1 MIKFLLVLLGV
12 LIAPFLRAQHYYPLH
27 PSVGDTI
34 ELIEKLDYAL
44 FPKAKNPDLDYCLID
59 YHQDVGEFKLLIKYQ
74 NQSDFRVLPL
84 SKEELIE
91 AQKNIEKINQ
101 FYRQQ
106 AVSDS
111 IASTEN
117 KFPNKPS
124 GKAPVIMSGPML
136 ERAKKQAR
144 MYQRLEEDR
153 RDREMDSRKIEPQ
166 VLPNFNR

>member
-1 MIKFLLVLLGV
+1 MIKFLLAFLGLV
-12 LIAPFLRAQHYYPLH
+12 IAPFLHAQHYYPLH

-44 FPKAKNPDLDYCLID
+44 FPKAKNPDLTYCLID
-59 YHQDVGEFKLLIKYQ
+59 YHQDDGEFKLLVKYQ
-74 NQSDFRVLPL
+74 NQSEFLVLPL
-84 SKEELIE
+84 SKDELIE

-101 FYRQQ
+101 FYKQQ
-106 AVSDS
+106 AIRDS
-111 IASTEN
+111 IAATEN

-153 RDREMDSRKIEPQ
+153 RDREMDSRKVDPQ